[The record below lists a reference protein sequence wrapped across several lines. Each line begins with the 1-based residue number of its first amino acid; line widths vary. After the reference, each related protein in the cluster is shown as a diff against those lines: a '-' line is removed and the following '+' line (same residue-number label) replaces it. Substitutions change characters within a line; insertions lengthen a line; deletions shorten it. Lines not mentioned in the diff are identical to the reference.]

1 MAALKIYR
9 MIMDGDE
16 YVGTAAELA
25 EVSGYHPK
33 SIGCFARGELK
44 PREGVRV
51 EVICDK
57 SEYSK
62 LAQFAR
68 EWDETVKKFKKVKWV
83 KKYTPDAKKLE
94 VL

>member
-1 MAALKIYR
+1 M
-9 MIMDGDE
+9 
-16 YVGTAAELA
+16 
-25 EVSGYHPK
+25 
-33 SIGCFARGELK
+33 K

-51 EVICDK
+51 EVICNK
-57 SEYSK
+57 SEYST